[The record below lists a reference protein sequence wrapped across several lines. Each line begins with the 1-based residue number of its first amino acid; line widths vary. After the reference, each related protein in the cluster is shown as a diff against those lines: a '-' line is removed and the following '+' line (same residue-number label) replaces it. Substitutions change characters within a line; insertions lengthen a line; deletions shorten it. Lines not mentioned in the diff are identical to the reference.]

1 MPRQRDHF
9 ELALYGATLRR
20 MAERI
25 QRDYDLAYER
35 DDIVRGIRHARR
47 IEMIEYA
54 LIANSPCEGISTF
67 NSFSRA

>member
-1 MPRQRDHF
+1 
-9 ELALYGATLRR
+9 

-25 QRDYDLAYER
+25 QRDYDCAYKR
-35 DDIVRGIRHARR
+35 GDIVRGMRHARR

-54 LIANSPCEGISTF
+54 LIANSPCEGVSTF